1 MARRKMTE
9 EQRTAAAANLA
20 KARAAKK
27 PATYKTVAANV
38 QALDED
44 HGLSMVNVKRY
55 IKATTEKMATLR
67 RGIQTGERGALA
79 KYESARVYKTH
90 CQTYLREG
98 VWSLDFYGENEEKP
112 VYWATLTPAYDKD
125 GMQK

>member
-1 MARRKMTE
+1 MSE
-9 EQRTAAAANLA
+9 EQRAAAAANLA

-27 PATYKTVAANV
+27 PASYKSVAANV
-38 QALDED
+38 VALDDD
-44 HGLSMVNVKRY
+44 HGLSLVNVKRY
-55 IKATTEKMATLR
+55 IKATTEKMAALR
-67 RGIQTGERGALA
+67 RGIQTNERGAIA
-79 KYESARVYKTH
+79 KYESARVYKNH

-112 VYWATLTPAYDKD
+112 VFWATLTPAYDKD